1 MDSKSLDEIMSER
14 ETPVE
19 TVEQPAIETTDAT
32 ARDEKGRFA
41 PKEGQAVEVG
51 TAEAPEIVETAA
63 EPGTVPQKALHA
75 SREREKE
82 ARQEAENLR
91 QKIAQMEGQINLLAQ
106 QRQQPAQA
114 TEQAPAP
121 EPWDPGYTDYVQA
134 PLKEQMQQQREQFSL
149 TLANDKFGAETV
161 EAAYNAMRQGLQ
173 QDPSARSDYQRIMAS
188 PHPYGELVTWHQRRQ
203 ALAEVGTDPK
213 AYREKVRAEIMAELQ
228 SQPPATQQ
236 QPAAQRPM
244 PTSFANAR
252 NEGPRTQATYSGPKP
267 LSEIMDR

>member
-14 ETPVE
+14 DETPVE
-19 TVEQPAIETTDAT
+19 ILEQPAIETTEAT

-41 PKEGQAVEVG
+41 PKDGQAPENVTVEPSEG
-51 TAEAPEIVETAA
+51 AT

-91 QKIAQMEGQINLLAQ
+91 QQIAQMQGQIALLAQ
-106 QRQQPAQA
+106 QRQQPLPAADQA
-114 TEQAPAP
+114 AP

-134 PLKEQMQQQREQFSL
+134 PLREQMQQQREQFSL
-149 TLANDKFGAETV
+149 TLANDKFGSDKV
-161 EAAYNAMRQGLQ
+161 EEAYNAMRQGLT
-173 QDPSARSDYQRIMAS
+173 QDPTVRAEYQRIMAS

-203 ALAEVGTDPK
+203 AMAEIGTDLN
-213 AYREKVRAEIMAELQ
+213 AYREKLRAEIVAEMQ
-228 SQPPATQQ
+228 ANAVA
-236 QPAAQRPM
+236 PAATPAAKPPM
-244 PTSFANAR
+244 PTAFSSAR
-252 NEGPRTQATYSGPKP
+252 NEGPRSTPAYSGPKP